1 MRLKSIEM
9 MLWLVAFIALT
20 SNMAF
25 SQCLNPP
32 VTPETISQFKL
43 NPQSLI
49 TSANDTIGVEAAT
62 RDLAG
67 TEPKLAPDLVH
78 VAESAQPRF
87 KAAIAAGLAQAALAC
102 LNVDQQGAL
111 LIQQAVAGFPDGQ
124 FQALFAA
131 VAGDLSTAA
140 TTAAISA
147 ATSSIGS
154 VVIINPNR
162 SAARTQTP
170 GGGGTGGSNNA
181 SGILAISGPNA
192 SSAVGTTASNPV
204 SATR

>member
-1 MRLKSIEM
+1 MRLKTVET
-9 MLWLVAFIALT
+9 MLWLVAVIALS

-25 SQCLNPP
+25 SECLNPP
-32 VTPETISQFKL
+32 ASPETISQFKS

-49 TSANDTIGVEAAT
+49 TTSNNTAAVEAAT

-67 TEPKLAPDLVH
+67 TEPKLAPDLVQ

-87 KAAIAAGLAQAALAC
+87 QAAIAAGLAQAALAC

-147 ATSSIGS
+147 ATSSVGS

-162 SAARTQTP
+162 SPAITKTP
-170 GGGGTGGSNNA
+170 GGGGTGPSDNA
-181 SGILAISGPNA
+181 IGILAISGSNA

>member
-1 MRLKSIEM
+1 MRLKSVET
-9 MLWLVAFIALT
+9 MLWLVALLAVT

-32 VTPETISQFKL
+32 ATLETISQFKL

-49 TSANDTIGVEAAT
+49 TAANDTIGVEAST

-67 TEPKLAPDLVH
+67 TDPNLAPDLVE
-78 VAESAQPRF
+78 VAKSAQPRF
-87 KAAIAAGLAQAALAC
+87 QAAIAAGLAQAALAC

-140 TTAAISA
+140 TTAANSA
-147 ATSSIGS
+147 ATSSVGS

-162 SAARTQTP
+162 SPARSQTP
-170 GGGGTGGSNNA
+170 GGGGTGSSTNA
-181 SGILAISGPNA
+181 IGMLGISGPNV

>member
-1 MRLKSIEM
+1 MRLKIVET

-20 SNMAF
+20 SNSAF
-25 SQCLNPP
+25 SECLKPP
-32 VTPETISQFKL
+32 VTAEAINQFKL
-43 NPQSLI
+43 NPQGLI
-49 TSANDTIGVEAAT
+49 TSSNDTTVVETTT

-78 VAESAQPRF
+78 VAESAEPRYR
-87 KAAIAAGLAQAALAC
+87 AAIAAGLAQAALAC

-111 LIQQAVAGFPDGQ
+111 LIQQAVAGFPDGE

-140 TTAAISA
+140 TVAAISA
-147 ATSSIGS
+147 ATSSVGS

-162 SAARTQTP
+162 SPNKSLTP
-170 GGGGTGGSNNA
+170 GGGGGTGPSNT
-181 SGILAISGPNA
+181 GILGIAGPNA
-192 SSAVGTTASNPV
+192 SSAVATTASNPV